1 MVAVGEMTTPSRL
14 RSGVHNSAGTIA
26 GKTKTENAYM
36 QLTARDVLSDC
47 EIALEILEDT
57 EDVRRWRVLWS
68 GAVALA
74 RTVGH
79 VLRHV
84 DRKEPQFRAAIDQRF
99 EFWKSE
105 RDANA
110 VFWDFIEEERNNLL
124 KEYKSRVSDAEEIP
138 LGILPSTE
146 DLDSEETFLL
156 GENLYRPILSG
167 YGEGED
173 ARDIYKEALD
183 WWERELSAIEAI
195 SAGTPP

>member
-1 MVAVGEMTTPSRL
+1 MERFGKSQSRL
-14 RSGVHNSAGTIA
+14 RSGVHNSAGIIA
-26 GKTKTENAYM
+26 RKTKTENTDM

-57 EDVRRWRVLWS
+57 EDVHRWRVLWA

-99 EFWKSE
+99 ELWKIE

-146 DLDSEETFLL
+146 DFDSEETFLL